1 MGREDQCLTLQRQ
14 DEHSPFENLK
24 RFKAAMPGRQLNS
37 MTISPRLRNELYDLH
52 PSCDVV
58 LRCLFGALLA
68 EFVIEKIT
76 SSLQLQ

>member
-1 MGREDQCLTLQRQ
+1 MGREDRCLTLQRQ

-37 MTISPRLRNELYDLH
+37 MTISPRLRKELYDLH
-52 PSCDVV
+52 SSCGVV
-58 LRCLFGALLA
+58 LCCLFGTLLA
-68 EFVIEKIT
+68 EFVLFIIT